1 MNQLTFLLLQL
12 EIEWDAAL
20 EQCPE
25 LWDAVLDKANVAL
38 RKIDYSIDSF
48 VVMLAPR
55 DPHQAL
61 VAFLNYCFTDM
72 IKFDEASHTMLM
84 CYSRSEILDGR
95 DFIFDG
101 VLSGSKTNGLI
112 VHEVAVGESLLHV
125 EKKLAPQASLKY
137 SKRPSIMGFPDEI
150 DQHLNDAFM
159 MAGYT
164 AYGALEP
171 IRTAVSTGVKIDG
184 YEYSVVKQGVRQPH
198 EGGLQLFRELTEVF
212 SKIVKNEFPKDSA
225 TATVCDAADVFRSG
239 KPLAWVKLK
248 DDIEYL
254 KTLKI
259 VAFGGGPLS
268 SKVGGELIAE
278 GVNLYPCYGGTEF
291 GPHTKV
297 FDMDESSNPASGAK
311 TKADWEWMSFSD
323 RVTCRWVPEGN
334 NTFELQYLTC
344 ATHRPNLENLEDT
357 KGYATSDLWE
367 SHPSKKGLWR
377 IIGRKDD
384 VIVLGEKVVPIPQEG
399 VIGSSR
405 MVQGV
410 VMFGRGKSQCGILVE
425 PKKGHAVNPN
435 DVNALPEFRNKLWPI
450 VEEANRTA
458 PAFARIFKEMIIVTE
473 RARPLPRTAK
483 GTIIRKQALK
493 TYEKE
498 INNLY
503 AMLEDSGISESIRPP
518 SSWTVPDIQ
527 AWLLEHISVISN
539 GRDVISPSKELFDQG
554 FDSLHA
560 TFLRTRIIN
569 ALRADPQTNIFA
581 LHVSQNFVFEH
592 PTLHGLAI
600 AISVLIG
607 EDIHEDVQN
616 H

>member
-1 MNQLTFLLLQL
+1 
-12 EIEWDAAL
+12 
-20 EQCPE
+20 
-25 LWDAVLDKANVAL
+25 
-38 RKIDYSIDSF
+38 
-48 VVMLAPR
+48 
-55 DPHQAL
+55 
-61 VAFLNYCFTDM
+61 
-72 IKFDEASHTMLM
+72 
-84 CYSRSEILDGR
+84 
-95 DFIFDG
+95 
-101 VLSGSKTNGLI
+101 
-112 VHEVAVGESLLHV
+112 
-125 EKKLAPQASLKY
+125 
-137 SKRPSIMGFPDEI
+137 
-150 DQHLNDAFM
+150 
-159 MAGYT
+159 
-164 AYGALEP
+164 
-171 IRTAVSTGVKIDG
+171 
-184 YEYSVVKQGVRQPH
+184 
-198 EGGLQLFRELTEVF
+198 
-212 SKIVKNEFPKDSA
+212 
-225 TATVCDAADVFRSG
+225 
-239 KPLAWVKLK
+239 
-248 DDIEYL
+248 
-254 KTLKI
+254 
-259 VAFGGGPLS
+259 
-268 SKVGGELIAE
+268 
-278 GVNLYPCYGGTEF
+278 
-291 GPHTKV
+291 
-297 FDMDESSNPASGAK
+297 MDESSNPASGAK